1 MKVNFL
7 KLYICFATLTL
18 FMSMLSCR
26 SKTEKIVNIETV
38 IFENGKRLEINKTDR
53 NTSSIGIFSNHN
65 YGVTHQYSYE
75 LTLDNDIDW
84 IGGSHEPKQIL
95 FNEEDV
101 YLRFLQKKRY
111 NTSSID
117 SLTLETKTS
126 HYYTTK
132 ENYQKHIDE
141 RYFFNWFGKD
151 YWVNVDSLEYH
162 SLRKAGQEFEI
173 PNDEE
178 LILEK

>member
-7 KLYICFATLTL
+7 KLYIYFSTLTL
-18 FMSMLSCR
+18 FLSMLSCR

-65 YGVTHQYSYE
+65 YGVTHQYSYD

-101 YLRFLQKKRY
+101 YLRFLHKKRY
-111 NTSSID
+111 TTSMLDTITQES
-117 SLTLETKTS
+117 KTS
-126 HYYTTK
+126 FEYK
-132 ENYQKHIDE
+132 VEQGFQRHIDE
-141 RYFFNWFGKD
+141 RYFFKWFGED
-151 YWVNVDSLEYH
+151 YWVNIDSNFYYSQQKVGKEYD
-162 SLRKAGQEFEI
+162 I
-173 PNDEE
+173 PNDGE
-178 LILEK
+178 LIRK